1 MPRGSVAKECRSQHV
16 PRPTAEPAPCLPGQ
30 WAPIRRSRTAFA
42 AAAAAAAGSWARV
55 DPRSQISDHAL
66 GEAACDRAAD
76 VEVASPDALEDRG
89 IEVRCR
95 VLLVPVQGFEV
106 VPQDLLV
113 EARR

>member
-1 MPRGSVAKECRSQHV
+1 MPRGHVAKEYRSQHV

-30 WAPIRRSRTAFA
+30 WAPIRRSRTTF
-42 AAAAAAAGSWARV
+42 AAAAGSWARV

-66 GEAACDRAAD
+66 GEAARDRAAD

-89 IEVRCR
+89 VEVRCR
-95 VLLVPVQGFEV
+95 VLLVPVQGLEV

>member
-1 MPRGSVAKECRSQHV
+1 MPRGHVAKECRSQHV

-30 WAPIRRSRTAFA
+30 WAPIGRSRMKC
-42 AAAAAAAGSWARV
+42 AAAAGSWARV
-55 DPRSQISDHAL
+55 GPRSQISGHAF
-66 GEAACDRAAD
+66 GEAACDRAAN